1 MGNRRAT
8 SAIGTTKAQQFPR
21 DAWALRAITD
31 SGLIAGFAAES
42 LAGGECEW
50 LATAAVK
57 LGADA
62 ERLTAVVAKAA
73 HVPVADLVQAD
84 PAAAHFVPENLSRQ
98 YAAVPLTA
106 ANRTIRVATANPMD
120 LDAEQALGFV
130 AGRQVELLYAL
141 PEAIQK
147 RIDEMYRPERSIER
161 LVNGL
166 GTSGTV
172 ETSAEEAKGYD
183 GGTAVEAP
191 VSKLVD
197 ATISD
202 AVRERA
208 SDVHFEPFEH
218 GLIVR
223 YRVDGVLR
231 EVMRVPRSAA
241 GALVRRLKVVAKLDV
256 SDPLHPHDGRASAR
270 VDGKPWDLRVS
281 SVPVARY
288 GEKVVVRL
296 LDPTSGIA
304 PLTGLGLWPDEL
316 AALEALLRNRE
327 GIVLV
332 TGPTGS
338 GKTTT
343 LYSALD
349 RIRSTGI
356 NVVTV
361 EDPVEYQMAGVNQ
374 IQVNEKQGFTF
385 AGALRSVLRQDPN
398 VILLGEIRDEET
410 ARTAWQAGLSGH
422 FVLSTLHTND
432 AISSLARLVD
442 LGVEP
447 YKVATALKGVI
458 AQRLLRKICPQCA
471 TPATADTLPPHARP
485 PADFDRPVQVLVA
498 SKGCAA
504 CAFTGYRGRVAIEE
518 ILTVDGAVAD
528 GIARGA
534 FGDALHV
541 AARAAGMRPL
551 FEAGLRRVWVGETTY
566 EEVFRVIGETTSR
579 LTGDATPAAGPEV
592 VALLAP
598 AAAPVV
604 PQPSAPPTDSSPW
617 SRTVPEAPAARAP
630 AAAPLVL
637 VADDDPAMRTLMRT
651 ILQAQGL
658 QVAEAADG
666 ITALDEA
673 QRLRPALMLL
683 DMDMP
688 RLDGLG
694 VLETLRQR
702 LLGRSVPVIV
712 VTARDDPAIESRC
725 IELGAEDYITK
736 PIQPA
741 SLVAR
746 TRAVLRRAGIT

>member
-8 SAIGTTKAQQFPR
+8 SASGQFQASRFPR
-21 DAWALRAITD
+21 DAWALRAIGD
-31 SGLIAGFAAES
+31 SGLLAGFAAES
-42 LAGGECEW
+42 LARDEGEW
-50 LATAAVK
+50 LASAAVK

-62 ERLTAVVAKAA
+62 ERLAAVVAKAA
-73 HVPVADLVQAD
+73 HVPVADLAHSD

-106 ANRTIRVATANPMD
+106 TNRTIRIATANPMD

-147 RIDEMYRPERSIER
+147 RLDEMYRPERSIER
-161 LVNGL
+161 LVDGL

-172 ETSAEEAKGYD
+172 ETTVEEVKVYD
-183 GGTAVEAP
+183 TGTAVEAP
-191 VSKLVD
+191 VAKLVD

-208 SDVHFEPFEH
+208 SDVHFEPFDQ
-218 GLIVR
+218 GLVVR

-241 GALVRRLKVVAKLDV
+241 GAVVRRLKVVAKLDV
-256 SDPLHPHDGRASAR
+256 SDPLHPHDGRASAH

-316 AALEALLRNRE
+316 ASLEALLRNRE

-410 ARTAWQAGLSGH
+410 AKTAWQAGLSGH

-432 AISSLARLVD
+432 AVSSLARLAD

-447 YKVATALKGVI
+447 YKIASALKGVV
-458 AQRLLRKICPQCA
+458 AQRLLRKLCPQCA
-471 TPATADTLPPHARP
+471 TPATADALPPQARP
-485 PADFDRPVQVLVA
+485 PADFDRPVRVLLA
-498 SKGCAA
+498 AKGCAA

-518 ILTVDGAVAD
+518 ILTVDSAVAD
-528 GIARGA
+528 LIAHGT
-534 FGDALHV
+534 FGEPLLM
-541 AARAAGMRPL
+541 AARRAGMRPL

-566 EEVFRVIGETTSR
+566 DELFRVIGETTSR
-579 LTGDATPAAGPEV
+579 SAGDAEDQAT
-592 VALLAP
+592 AP
-598 AAAPVV
+598 T
-604 PQPSAPPTDSSPW
+604 PQPPEAAVPADRLTLATAPPFVP
-617 SRTVPEAPAARAP
+617 RAPEAPAAAP

-651 ILQAQGL
+651 ILTSQGL
-658 QVAEAADG
+658 QVAEATDG
-666 ITALDEA
+666 ITALEEA
-673 QRLRPALMLL
+673 QRLRPALILL

-694 VLETLRQR
+694 VLETLRKR

-712 VTARDDPAIESRC
+712 VTAHDDPAIESRC

-736 PIQPA
+736 PIKPA

-746 TRAVLRRAGIT
+746 TRAVLRRAGIR